1 MWENWDKL
9 LHEIVIIKWG
19 IVCIAASLCGVTVY
33 FLLKEVPKWWKSF
46 DKKKKKSI
54 GFNFNNK
61 E

>member
-33 FLLKEVPKWWKSF
+33 FLLKEIPKWWKSF
-46 DKKKKKSI
+46 GKKEEKTI
-54 GFNFNNK
+54 GFKFNRK
-61 E
+61 